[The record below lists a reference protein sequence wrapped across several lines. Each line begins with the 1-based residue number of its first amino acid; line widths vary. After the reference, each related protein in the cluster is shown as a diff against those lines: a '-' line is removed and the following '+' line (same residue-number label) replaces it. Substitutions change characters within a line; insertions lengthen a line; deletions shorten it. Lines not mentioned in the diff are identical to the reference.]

1 MEETPA
7 DPGMG
12 TAGAE
17 EGIAASTQEQGLGV
31 LEEGARQAEEGAGG
45 AAGRVYACRTWKDLA
60 DTGICLVVFHI
71 LGTVTVSG
79 QNSGRD
85 AQVCAAKLLQEET
98 RGGQGQSCV

>member
-12 TAGAE
+12 AAGAE

-31 LEEGARQAEEGAGG
+31 LGEGARQAEEGAGG

-60 DTGICLVVFHI
+60 GTGSCLVVFQI
-71 LGTVTVSG
+71 LGTVTVSA

-85 AQVCAAKLLQEET
+85 AQVCVAKLLQEET